1 MEPLDITYGVSRYAN
16 ISGVTCYMN
25 SILAI
30 LQQTPIFIDYIL
42 SGDFKDK
49 LLKKNDISKLQSCVL
64 FQFHNIMSISNTH
77 DNLIISPTT
86 FRDTLKAKNEMWG
99 MHQQQ
104 DSQEFLT
111 FLLNSIEEEISE
123 EVVFIPGR
131 INEDNESNYN
141 INCSLINILGHSMWQ
156 KFIKKEFS
164 IIKNLFC
171 GMTCVT
177 ITCNICN
184 NQVYNFDMFQ
194 ILQLS
199 IQNNNTLYDC
209 LDKFISQETL
219 DKDNMYACEFCGR
232 KNKASKNTKI
242 WKAPPILVI
251 QLKRFESY
259 RGKITD
265 IIDYPLELDLSKYI
279 NNLTTP
285 SKYKLFAINNHIS
298 NHTRFGHY
306 TSIVKNRLDNVWYEF
321 DDSNVLQKVEEKALV
336 NKNAYMLFYYRN

>member
-16 ISGVTCYMN
+16 IGGVTCYMN

-49 LLKKNDISKLQSCVL
+49 LLKKNDITQLKSCVL
-64 FQFHNIMSISNTH
+64 FQFHNIMTISNTH
-77 DNLIISPTT
+77 DNLIICPST

-99 MHQQQ
+99 MQQQQ

-111 FLLNSIEEEISE
+111 FLLNSIEEEICE

-131 INEDNESNYN
+131 INDNKQVNIYN
-141 INCSLINILGHSMWQ
+141 SLIDMLGNSMWQ

-171 GMTCVT
+171 GMTQVT
-177 ITCNICN
+177 ISCNICN
-184 NQVYNFDMFQ
+184 NQVHNFDMFQ

-199 IQNNNTLYDC
+199 IHNNTLYDC
-209 LDKFISQETL
+209 LDKFINTETL
-219 DKDNMYACEFCGR
+219 DKDNMYSCEFCGR
-232 KNKASKNTKI
+232 KNKASKKTTI
-242 WKAPPILVI
+242 WKAPPILII

-259 RGKITD
+259 RGKLTD
-265 IIDYPLELDLSKYI
+265 LVEYPLELDLSKY
-279 NNLTTP
+279 TKHEK
-285 SKYKLFAINNHIS
+285 KYKLFAINNHIS

-306 TSIVKNRLDNVWYEF
+306 TSYVKNRLDNVWYEF
-321 DDSNVLQKVEEKALV
+321 DDENVLRKVEETDLI
-336 NKNAYMLFYYRN
+336 NKNAYMLFYYS